1 MIHVLAHAV
10 KYDDEN
16 PQKASIKSYYT
27 ARMDDDA
34 DVQGHSNSPPPPF
47 WQITRASL
55 CHVAEHHPVRPAS
68 L

>member
-47 WQITRASL
+47 
-55 CHVAEHHPVRPAS
+55 
-68 L
+68 